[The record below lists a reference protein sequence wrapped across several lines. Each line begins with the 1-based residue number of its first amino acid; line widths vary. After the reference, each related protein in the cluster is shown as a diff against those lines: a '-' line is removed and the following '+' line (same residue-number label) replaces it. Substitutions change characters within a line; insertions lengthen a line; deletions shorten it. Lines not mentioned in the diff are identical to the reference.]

1 MWDLFKAELLRFRA
15 WAIGYAALQL
25 TVLGFMGRVVD
36 MAQQPYVVY
45 HVIGIVYACTGLLLG
60 LYQMGGYRRPNA
72 WLNLLHRPLPHSRVA
87 LALFGA
93 GAALLAI
100 AVLLPLLLASGW
112 QAWMTARVLDTRH
125 LWLAGSG
132 LLIALC
138 GYLAGSYAMLADKR
152 YGWSALLL
160 VFALLIARA
169 TGMGA
174 IALQLM
180 VLALLAA
187 MVLIAFKPDLSA
199 APRGVGATLI
209 AAVPLSFAMWFA
221 LVVLGFGVEFAWIAQ
236 GSHPNNIA
244 VSAPGGEKE
253 SEFAEGKDLMRMG
266 LQGSRDPQTELWR
279 EQAQISEIFGTGPGL
294 RGLPLRNQLTNRV
307 PMEFDDEQRR
317 VRWVFSHDSLRFQGY
332 SLVDKRAAGSLGV
345 DGDAA
350 FPEPVEPGPEGLLVG
365 RGAVYQYDSDERR
378 VLPRAR
384 LPRGEVLTGL
394 DKAGDSALVLSNRA
408 LYFYDLRE
416 LESDDGVLT
425 PRHRVALPGRTG
437 DLVRVDLMELLD
449 GYLISFLF
457 TYASHN
463 AEGAVPYQQLLRVDA
478 NGRVETVA
486 RRALTPDY
494 PVAWRYQ
501 NWYTSPVLYRAQ
513 RAVLSAFSGGYV
525 ASLDM
530 ATPPV
535 PRSAQI
541 IAAALVLLS
550 VLGALWRL
558 PRTALS
564 LPARIAWIAACALL
578 GPPALMSL
586 WLLYRPR
593 ESLDALPLRSPQAA
607 TA

>member
-36 MAQQPYVVY
+36 VAQQPYVVY
-45 HVIGIVYACTGLLLG
+45 HVIGIVYACSGLLLG

-72 WLNLLHRPLPHSRVA
+72 WLNLLHRPLPHWRVA

-93 GAALLAI
+93 GAVLLAI
-100 AVLLPLLLASGW
+100 AILLPLLLASGW
-112 QAWMTARVLDTRH
+112 QTWMTARVLDTRH

-138 GYLAGSYAMLADKR
+138 AYLAGSYAMLVDKR
-152 YGWSALLL
+152 YGWSALVP
-160 VFALLIARA
+160 VFALLLVRA
-169 TGMGA
+169 TGLGA
-174 IALQLM
+174 IALQLIL
-180 VLALLAA
+180 LAWLAA
-187 MVLIAFKPDLSA
+187 MVLVAFKPDLSA
-199 APRGVGATLI
+199 APRDAAATVI
-209 AAVPLSFAMWFA
+209 VAVPLQFAMWFA
-221 LVVLGFGVEFAWIAQ
+221 LVVVGFGVEFVWIAQ

-244 VSAPGGEKE
+244 VSTPGGEKE

-266 LQGSRDPQTELWR
+266 LQASRDPQTELWR
-279 EQAQISEIFGTGPGL
+279 EQAQISEIYGTGPGL
-294 RGLPLRNQLTNRV
+294 RGLSLRHQLTNRT
-307 PMEFDDEQRR
+307 PMEFDDAQRR

-332 SLVDKRAAGSLGV
+332 SLVDKRAVGSLGV

-350 FPEPVEPGPEGLLVG
+350 FPEPVEPGPNGLLVA
-365 RGAVYQYDSDERR
+365 RGAIYQYDSDEQR
-378 VLPRAR
+378 VLPRVR
-384 LPRGEVLTGL
+384 LPRGEVLTGV

-416 LESDDGVLT
+416 LDSDDGVLV
-425 PRHRVALPGRTG
+425 PRQRVPLPGRSG
-437 DLVRVDLMELLD
+437 DLVRIDLMELLD
-449 GYLISFLF
+449 GYLVSFLF

-463 AEGAVPYQQLLRVDA
+463 AEGVEPYQQLLRVDA
-478 NGRVETVA
+478 SGRVETVA
-486 RRALTPDY
+486 RRALKQDY

-501 NWYTSPVLYRAQ
+501 NWYTSPLLYRAQ
-513 RAVLSAFSGGYV
+513 KALLGAFAGGYLL
-525 ASLDM
+525 SRDM

-541 IAAALVLLS
+541 IAAVLALLA

-564 LPARIAWIAACALL
+564 LPARIAWIAACAVLSL
-578 GPPALMSL
+578 PALMSL

-593 ESLDALPLRSPQAA
+593 EIAEPVPLPQAA
-607 TA
+607 MA